1 MGSKLETPM
10 RAACQNGNRS
20 ILIDEVD
27 GADLPELKE
36 GQVRVAPGWGGIR
49 GTDLAEWLYD
59 H

>member
-1 MGSKLETPM
+1 METPM

-36 GQVRVAPGWGGIR
+36 GQVRVAP
-49 GTDLAEWLYD
+49 A
-59 H
+59 